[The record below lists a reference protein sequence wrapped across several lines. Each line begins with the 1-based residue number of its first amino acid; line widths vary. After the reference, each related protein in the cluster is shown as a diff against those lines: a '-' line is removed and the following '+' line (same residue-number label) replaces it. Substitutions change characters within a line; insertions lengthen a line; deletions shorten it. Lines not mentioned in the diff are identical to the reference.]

1 MHKKSF
7 FTGALLMLS
16 CVNFVSAQT
25 TVQTMYIDFGEPDNA
40 SRGHQTVGADI
51 NGHYWTNVK
60 SSGNNYL
67 YPNTSFDIVNSQN
80 EPTGY
85 SVFINTRFMT
95 NGRSGGGGLLSPSA
109 DLLGDLAVATATED
123 YIFLESFQNYNYITF
138 RGLDK
143 NKGYRFHAFGSRNTD
158 EVRAAEYLFRGENSW
173 SGYHQM
179 SGDGIGDGGY
189 NGNNNKILES
199 GVVFPDKDGNITFT
213 IIKKNINGMVHV
225 NAMKIEEIDGLERP
239 NTNLSLSQ
247 SMYIDLGET
256 ENNARGHQTVG
267 ADKNGHYWNNLTSG
281 KSSSNQIPK
290 GTKLSLVNSDNAGTG
305 ITAETLQMMETN
317 GVDAGGVNSPTE
329 ENLGD
334 LAIQTATEDYVWVND
349 DNQRQIRFSGLDKSR
364 CYKFYIFGSRI
375 VDETTD
381 RNSIYTVDGQSSW
394 STWLTTTGRTIGGFD
409 ADGKAIQ
416 GNVRNVAV
424 SDYIYPDKDGNI
436 LFTFKRERGMA
447 HVNIIK
453 IEEYEGGE
461 RPADPR
467 EYKSIVVTGT
477 ASEDGADVTMHELRP
492 DGNHTGI
499 YEAYLRLQPGTYS
512 LKGVCSDGERVT
524 LGAGASEGSL
534 AEEGAP
540 MTVAETQVV
549 RMRYDSRKNNL
560 SVTPVVLYIK
570 GNIVPDGTTV
580 EYAGNGVWSQTVDLD
595 EGYVYLFSDKYFYF
609 AFNNSDELAVKRLSG
624 SRTKVAMSSEGYN
637 VENIRLNRG
646 TYIVSL
652 DMNNYEFTLDAPIN
666 EYRISVFGSSVANG
680 QGASGNH
687 GYAYLYDNLM
697 NSRYQRKL
705 SDNPFDVSGISIG
718 GNTTQ
723 NLLDRYDELIHD
735 FGRYVIIGLSMGN
748 EGIHE
753 ATDKQALM
761 QQFSNNMQTLIKKV
775 RADGK
780 IPVVMNNYTR
790 GDYTLTDYKYIKQMN
805 LLIHEWDVPSV
816 NTLGAIDDGTGKW
829 ATGYMADNGHPT
841 TNGHNEFFYAMQP
854 SLFDALAAGKPQPVR
869 DMSCESTLSGGDVI
883 EFTGENILHPFTVSV
898 RFKGGDAGRFLTVE
912 NTAGSVVGYVD
923 VVEGGKVRYTSYTG
937 NKLESVMSV
946 DDDAWHIVTLTH
958 YYAQKRVLLYVDD
971 VQIGELAERLT
982 PGKMYVGDPDSD
994 VSRELSELFFWRSAF
1009 NEDEVKALVGGRML
1023 KSSLEIYSPLSDLKG
1038 GNIANLAQSNN
1049 AAALVEKT
1057 PSAIAGVSSDNGD
1070 DLNVSTSDGTISL
1083 TTPSPVNVRIST
1095 SDGKTVFSD
1104 TVNGR
1109 ADVGGLTAGLYIVN
1123 NKKVML
1129 R

>member
-1 MHKKSF
+1 MRKTQLIF
-7 FTGALLMLS
+7 GALMMLS
-16 CVNFVSAQT
+16 YLNPVCAQT
-25 TVQTMYIDFGEPDNA
+25 TTQTMYIDFGEPDND
-40 SRGHQTVGADI
+40 SRGHQTIGADA

-67 YPNTSFDIVNSQN
+67 YPNTSFDIVNSNN

-85 SVFINTRFMT
+85 NVFINTRFMT
-95 NGRSGGGGLLSPSA
+95 NGLNGGGGLISPSA
-109 DLLGDLAVATATED
+109 GLLGDLAVATATED

-225 NAMKIEEIDGLERP
+225 NAMKIEEIEGLERP
-239 NTNLSLSQ
+239 NTNLRLAQ

-256 ENNARGHQTVG
+256 ENNSRGHQTVG
-267 ADKNGHYWNNLTSG
+267 ADRNGNYWNNLTSG
-281 KSSSNQIPK
+281 RASSNQIPK

-317 GVDAGGVNSPTE
+317 GVDAGGVNNPTE

-409 ADGKAIQ
+409 TNGKAIQ

-461 RPADPR
+461 RPTDPR
-467 EYKSIVVTGT
+467 EYRSMVITGT
-477 ASEDGADVTMHELRP
+477 ASEDGKDVAMRELRQ
-492 DGNHTGI
+492 GSGRTGI
-499 YEAYLRLQPGTYS
+499 FEAYLRLQPGTYS
-512 LKGVCSDGERVT
+512 ISAVDVNGERVT
-524 LGAGASEGSL
+524 LGAGGAEGSL
-534 AEEGAP
+534 VEDGTPVEV
-540 MTVAETQVV
+540 TETQVV
-549 RMRYDSRKNNL
+549 RMRYDSRKNEF
-560 SVTPVVLYIK
+560 SVTPLVLYVK
-570 GNIVPDGTTV
+570 GNIVPAGTTI
-580 EYAGNGVWSQTVDLD
+580 EYVGNGVWSQDVDLN

-624 SRTKVAMSSEGYN
+624 SRTKVAMPSEGYN

-646 TYIVSL
+646 TYTVSL
-652 DMNNYEFTLDAPIN
+652 DMNNYEFALDAPID
-666 EYRISVFGSSVANG
+666 EYKISVFGSSVANG

-687 GYAYLYDNLM
+687 GYAYLYGNLM
-697 NSRYQRKL
+697 RKRYQTKL
-705 SDNPFDVSGISIG
+705 TDNDFDISGISIG
-718 GNTTQ
+718 GNTTK

-753 ATDKQALM
+753 ATDKEALM
-761 QQFSNNMQTLIKKV
+761 QQFSNNMQTIINKV
-775 RADGK
+775 RSDGK

-790 GDYTLTDYKYIKQMN
+790 GDYTLEDYKYIKRMN
-805 LLIHEWDVPSV
+805 LMIHEWDVPSV

-841 TNGHNEFFYAMQP
+841 TDGHNEFFYAMQP
-854 SLFDALAAGKPQPVR
+854 SLFDALKDEKPQPVR
-869 DMSCESTLSGGDVI
+869 DMSGETTLAGGDVI
-883 EFTGENILHPFTVSV
+883 EFRGENILHPFTVSI
-898 RFKGGDAGRFLTVE
+898 RFKGGSAGRLFTVE
-912 NTAGSVVGYVD
+912 NTAGSIIGYVD
-923 VVEGGKVRYTSYTG
+923 ITDDGRVRYTSYKG
-937 NKLESVMSV
+937 NKIESNVSV
-946 DDDAWHIVTLTH
+946 DDDAWHTVTISH
-958 YYAQKRVLLYVDD
+958 YYAQKRILLYVDD
-971 VQIGELAERLT
+971 SQSGELAERLT
-982 PGKMYVGDPDSD
+982 PGKMTIGDASSD
-994 VSRELSELFFWRSAF
+994 VSRTLSELFFWRSAF
-1009 NEDEVKALVGGRML
+1009 NPEEVEALVSGRML
-1023 KSSLEIYSPLSDLKG
+1023 KSSLEIYSPLNNVEAG
-1038 GNIANLAQSNN
+1038 EIVNLAQSKN
-1049 AAALVEKT
+1049 AAVFVDNTSLGIGGA
-1057 PSAIAGVSSDNGD
+1057 SSDNNGA
-1070 DLNVSTSDGTISL
+1070 LS
-1083 TTPSPVNVRIST
+1083 IST
-1095 SDGKTVFSD
+1095 SDRTIILAAVSPVDVRVATADGKNVFSGR
-1104 TVNGR
+1104 VNGR
-1109 ADVGGLTAGLYIVN
+1109 TNVSGLAPGMYIVN
-1123 NKKVML
+1123 DMKVVL

>member
-1 MHKKSF
+1 
-7 FTGALLMLS
+7 
-16 CVNFVSAQT
+16 
-25 TVQTMYIDFGEPDNA
+25 
-40 SRGHQTVGADI
+40 
-51 NGHYWTNVK
+51 
-60 SSGNNYL
+60 
-67 YPNTSFDIVNSQN
+67 
-80 EPTGY
+80 
-85 SVFINTRFMT
+85 
-95 NGRSGGGGLLSPSA
+95 
-109 DLLGDLAVATATED
+109 
-123 YIFLESFQNYNYITF
+123 
-138 RGLDK
+138 
-143 NKGYRFHAFGSRNTD
+143 
-158 EVRAAEYLFRGENSW
+158 
-173 SGYHQM
+173 
-179 SGDGIGDGGY
+179 
-189 NGNNNKILES
+189 
-199 GVVFPDKDGNITFT
+199 
-213 IIKKNINGMVHV
+213 
-225 NAMKIEEIDGLERP
+225 
-239 NTNLSLSQ
+239 
-247 SMYIDLGET
+247 
-256 ENNARGHQTVG
+256 
-267 ADKNGHYWNNLTSG
+267 
-281 KSSSNQIPK
+281 
-290 GTKLSLVNSDNAGTG
+290 
-305 ITAETLQMMETN
+305 
-317 GVDAGGVNSPTE
+317 
-329 ENLGD
+329 
-334 LAIQTATEDYVWVND
+334 
-349 DNQRQIRFSGLDKSR
+349 
-364 CYKFYIFGSRI
+364 
-375 VDETTD
+375 
-381 RNSIYTVDGQSSW
+381 
-394 STWLTTTGRTIGGFD
+394 
-409 ADGKAIQ
+409 
-416 GNVRNVAV
+416 
-424 SDYIYPDKDGNI
+424 
-436 LFTFKRERGMA
+436 
-447 HVNIIK
+447 
-453 IEEYEGGE
+453 
-461 RPADPR
+461 
-467 EYKSIVVTGT
+467 
-477 ASEDGADVTMHELRP
+477 
-492 DGNHTGI
+492 
-499 YEAYLRLQPGTYS
+499 
-512 LKGVCSDGERVT
+512 
-524 LGAGASEGSL
+524 
-534 AEEGAP
+534 
-540 MTVAETQVV
+540 MTVSETQVV

-646 TYIVSL
+646 TYTVSL
-652 DMNNYEFTLDAPIN
+652 DMNNYEFALDAPIN

-775 RADGK
+775 RDDGK

-869 DMSCESTLSGGDVI
+869 DMSCGSKLSGGDII

-912 NTAGSVVGYVD
+912 NTAGRVVGYVD

-1038 GNIANLAQSNN
+1038 GNIVNLAQSNN

-1057 PSAIAGVSSDNGD
+1057 PSAIAGVSYDNGG

-1109 ADVGGLTAGLYIVN
+1109 TDVGGLTAGLYIVN